1 MSEVHSTR
9 PLWMSP
15 AAVRGAAV
23 YLVLLVVSL
32 AVASAAAGALLQ
44 ATGYSATE
52 AIVAMWEGS
61 LGSPASIVATL
72 NYAGPIMVVAVGATV
87 AARAGLINLG
97 LEGQFL
103 VGGLVATA
111 VATRL
116 PLSNGLMIPTVLLA
130 GLAGGALWASISAY
144 LKYRRGVSEVLSTL
158 LMNFVAAQLISWM
171 VSREYLLQAAAVE
184 GAAASN
190 RLPQSDE
197 IPPQAQL
204 APIASS
210 TDWALEPVI
219 FLGVVIAITAAFV
232 MAKTSWGFK
241 LKMSAANPRAARRF
255 GLSVAVIGSA
265 ALIVSGGLG
274 GLAGAAFLSASAYR
288 LTPGFSSN
296 YGWDGFLVSLITGPR
311 PLLVIPVSLAFGA
324 IRAGGGWLAAIGI
337 SSSLVLVVQAL
348 IVLAILLPGLYVNF
362 SKRRRF
368 LQVRS
373 AAR

>member
-1 MSEVHSTR
+1 
-9 PLWMSP
+9 MSP

-23 YLVLLVVSL
+23 YAVLLVVSL
-32 AVASAAAGALLQ
+32 AVATAAAGALLQ

-52 AIVAMWEGS
+52 AIAAMWEGS

-103 VGGLVATA
+103 VGGLAATA

-116 PLSNGLMIPTVLLA
+116 PISNGLMIPTVLLA

-197 IPPQAQL
+197 ITPQAQL
-204 APIASS
+204 APVASS

-219 FLGVVIAITAAFV
+219 ILGIVIAIAAAFV